1 MTLKFC
7 RIFLSCIFTLSLAIA
22 SPCSASK
29 MMDNPL
35 TPPNTF
41 SPQATLHSYLTNMTR
56 AFAVLQEAFVLDMKS
71 ENIFTHSPEI
81 LKLQEEANLY
91 FQKAIECLDL
101 SKVPSVY
108 RDEYSKEV
116 VIQLKEILDR
126 INLPDLGMVP
136 AENNFGAKNIPFWRI
151 PNTPIEMM
159 LITNGFRN
167 GEYLFSAETVS
178 KIPIL
183 YEMAKRLP
191 YKTHDTEDFFQFYI
205 STPGSLLPPKWF
217 HYIPAWMSAEVY
229 CGETIFQWMMLIL
242 SFIFLVTFVGIVY
255 RVCSRRIDPEHPIRS
270 DFYKLTLPLML
281 TGLAYLLMFFLEEVV
296 NLSGTTL
303 HYTTGMLDVIKWLS
317 AAWAIIVGASLAA
330 NIFIANPNVNP
341 QSIDASLIRTVAYLS
356 SIFLAICIL
365 FYGGSNLGLP
375 LIPIVTGLGVI
386 GLAVSLAAKPTIEN
400 IIGGLTLFAD
410 RPVRIGEYC
419 AFEDQWGKVLHI
431 GLRSTRIRAGDRTV
445 ISIPNAVFSQ
455 MQLVNISLRD
465 LYRFSEYLHLRKET
479 TGKQLRWI
487 LAQIREMLIA
497 HPKVLSEYLHRVKF
511 DSYNEYAQIIRVYTF
526 INGELEWE
534 DYLDVRQDL
543 LFRISDIIH
552 NAGTDFA
559 YPSQTVYLAR
569 DKKDIAPSDTVD
581 RGMKH
586 SDSEYPYPD
595 TSEERYDELV
605 DRMKYPPTNEEDF
618 AGLPLE
624 DKIEEETVEKE
635 KIDEKDEEEKNI
647 KVMRR

>member
-1 MTLKFC
+1 MALKFY
-7 RIFLSCIFTLSLAIA
+7 RIFIYCVFTLSLAIA
-22 SPCSASK
+22 SPCGASK

-41 SPQATLHSYLTNMTR
+41 SPQSTLHSYLTNMTR

-71 ENIFTHSPEI
+71 ENIFMHSPEV
-81 LKLQEEANLY
+81 LKLQKEANLY
-91 FQKAIECLDL
+91 FRKAIECLDL

-108 RDEYSKEV
+108 KDEYSKEV

-136 AENNFGAKNIPFWRI
+136 AESNFGAKNIPFWRI

-159 LITNGFRN
+159 LITDGFRN

-178 KIPIL
+178 KIPEL

-217 HYIPAWMSAEVY
+217 HYIPTWMSAEIY

-242 SFIFLVTFVGIVY
+242 SFIFLVSFVGLVY
-255 RVCSRRIDPEHPIRS
+255 RICSRRIDPEHPIRS

-303 HYTTGMLDVIKWLS
+303 HYTTGLLDVIKWLS

-487 LAQIREMLIA
+487 LAQVREMLIA
-497 HPKVLSEYLHRVKF
+497 HPKVLSEYLHRVKL
-511 DSYNEYAQIIRVYTF
+511 DSYNEYSQIVRVYTF
-526 INGELEWE
+526 IHGDLEWE

-569 DKKDIAPSDTVD
+569 DKKNIAPPNSVSSDMDTPE
-581 RGMKH
+581 G
-586 SDSEYPYPD
+586 EYPYPN

-605 DRMKYPPTNEEDF
+605 DRMKYPPANEEDF
-618 AGLPLE
+618 SGLPLE
-624 DKIEEETVEKE
+624 DKIEKETEENEE
-635 KIDEKDEEEKNI
+635 IDEKNGEEKNI